1 MNLRYSYQLTS
12 HVRRY
17 KKPFF
22 LYATLLSTVALI
34 GTSTVY
40 ADESQ
45 ESSPATE
52 LVGENT
58 AKTEQKVE
66 VTETSEEDAAV
77 TSDVDSQQLQSILA
91 QAAPVSEN
99 QQVMSAEEKQRAIAQ
114 MGANQ
119 GDVWVWSE
127 ENVVEEEGER
137 QKRGPNGG
145 PGQFNGGAVVL
156 GGRPTYDPAA
166 DWYYLAYKGPNMT
179 DEEAQAVFDKER
191 GKWMNEFD
199 PWGVVLEMADNK
211 ASNAW
216 ADIRNMQ
223 AFILRKDAT
232 TWEKIVDHPEGVQW
246 VAQFKGNMSTYVE
259 DANQSPLYNRGG
271 TSVEILT
278 KQDRVAHWG
287 SDQARGIPNPETIR
301 AVLVSVEARIS
312 ERSDPDAKIGIQV
325 GGDWKFA
332 EEVSKPLWYPGAG
345 LAGIQR
351 LTKDWARYYFVSLT
365 GIQDAM
371 PERAITQE
379 EFLNTTVPLPAM
391 VTHSSQT
398 IPDGQSGNQSSN
410 HQQSSSAGV
419 ADKESDTGRAGAA
432 NADSENKGV
441 TQLSLHKE
449 EQKKPAVTASPLSAK
464 RLPETGTENH
474 HLFAG
479 LFAAISAVLGL
490 GALQLK
496 KEEK

>member
-1 MNLRYSYQLTS
+1 MNLRSNYQLTS
-12 HVRRY
+12 SNVRRY
-17 KKPFF
+17 KKPIF
-22 LYATLLSTVALI
+22 LYAILLSTVALI

-40 ADESQ
+40 ADDTQ
-45 ESSPATE
+45 ESSPVTE
-52 LVGENT
+52 LVGGDST
-58 AKTEQKVE
+58 KTEQE
-66 VTETSEEDAAV
+66 VTETFQASSAA
-77 TSDVDSQQLQSILA
+77 TSTVESQQLQSILA

-99 QQVMSAEEKQRAIAQ
+99 QQAMSAEEKQRAIAQ

-127 ENVVEEEGER
+127 ENVVEEDGER

-211 ASNAW
+211 ATNAW

-223 AFILRKDAT
+223 AFILRKGET

-365 GIQDAM
+365 DIQDAV
-371 PERAITQE
+371 PERAITKE

-391 VTHSSQT
+391 ATHSSHT
-398 IPDGQSGNQSSN
+398 IPDGQSGNQSAN
-410 HQQSSSAGV
+410 NQQSNSNGA
-419 ADKESDTGRAGAA
+419 ANKESDAGRTDDSA
-432 NADSENKGV
+432 NAGSENKNLI
-441 TQLSLHKE
+441 QLSAHGK
-449 EQKKPAVTASPLSAK
+449 EQKDNQAPSSAVSAK
-464 RLPETGTENH
+464 RLPETGTESQS
-474 HLFAG
+474 LFAWV
-479 LFAAISAVLGL
+479 FAAITAVLGL
-490 GALQLK
+490 GVLQLK
-496 KEEK
+496 KEKK